1 MTQPEGAA
9 MTRFHALCR
18 TASAV
23 ALLAA
28 ATGVAR
34 AQTAVVSTAVP
45 QNVVTISASA
55 SLEVPKDQLTL
66 VFSTTREGSDAAQV
80 QSQLKQALEAA
91 LTEAR
96 KAARPG
102 QVDVQT
108 GNFSLYPRYNAK
120 GSTSGW
126 LGTAEL
132 VVEGRDMPAISQLAG
147 RIQTLTVARAS
158 FGLSRE
164 ARERVDGEVSAQA
177 IARFKLKAE
186 QVARQFGFA
195 GWGLREVTV
204 QGTDQ
209 PSPVPMVRA
218 QAMRSAGAADES
230 LPIEPG
236 KANVTATVI
245 GSVQLS
251 AR

>member
-1 MTQPEGAA
+1 MTPFHTLRQAASTVSLVAAVATAGAA
-9 MTRFHALCR
+9 
-18 TASAV
+18 
-23 ALLAA
+23 
-28 ATGVAR
+28 G
-34 AQTAVVSTAVP
+34 AQTAVVTTTAP
-45 QNVVTISASA
+45 QNVVSLSASA
-55 SLEVPKDQLTL
+55 TVEVPKDQLTL
-66 VFSTTREGSDAAQV
+66 VFSTTREGADAAQV
-80 QSQLKQALEAA
+80 QSQLKQALDAA
-91 LTEAR
+91 LAEAR

-102 QVDVQT
+102 QVEVQT

-126 LGTAEL
+126 QGTAEL

-147 RIQTLTVARAS
+147 RIQTLTVARTS

-164 ARERVDGEVSAQA
+164 AREKVDAEVSAQA

-209 PSPVPMVRA
+209 PGPVPMMRA
-218 QAMRSAGAADES
+218 QAMRAAGAADES

-236 KANVTATVI
+236 KASVTATVS

>member
-1 MTQPEGAA
+1 MTTLAAVRPAALAVSLVAAMAVPGAA
-9 MTRFHALCR
+9 L
-18 TASAV
+18 
-23 ALLAA
+23 
-28 ATGVAR
+28 
-34 AQTAVVSTAVP
+34 AQTALVSTAAP
-45 QNVVTISASA
+45 QNVVNLSASA
-55 SLEVPKDQLTL
+55 SMEVPKDQLTL
-66 VFSTTREGSDAAQV
+66 VFSTTREGADAAQV
-80 QSQLKQALEAA
+80 QSQLKQALDAA
-91 LTEAR
+91 LAEAR

-126 LGTAEL
+126 HGTAEL

-147 RIQTLTVARAS
+147 RIQTLTVARTS

-164 ARERVDGEVSAQA
+164 AREKVDAEVSAQA
-177 IARFKLKAE
+177 IARFKIKAE

-209 PSPVPMVRA
+209 PGPVPMLRA
-218 QAMRSAGAADES
+218 QAMRAAGAPDES
-230 LPIEPG
+230 LPIEAG
-236 KANVTATVI
+236 KTSVTATVS